1 MVLGLFSPF
10 KFELPQ
16 YKGYDITRFKDNIR
30 FLKIYINR
38 DGEMGGVCPLFFDGA
53 VCHFEELPRP
63 EDKTKMDRVYE
74 YLKTLRGENTVS
86 KTFFTYGIKN
96 FNLKY
101 KKIKSLK
108 QKYGKCSNAFRKKW
122 YW

>member
-1 MVLGLFSPF
+1 
-10 KFELPQ
+10 
-16 YKGYDITRFKDNIR
+16 
-30 FLKIYINR
+30 
-38 DGEMGGVCPLFFDGA
+38 MGGVCPLFFDGA

-74 YLKTLRGENTVS
+74 YLKTLRGENIVS

-108 QKYGKCSNAFRKKW
+108 QKYGKRSNAFRKKW